1 MRKKEELKNKLGF
14 VPNLDKE
21 TIGEK
26 LSKIPDD
33 MVLYVFDDT
42 ELEKIKIDHNLE
54 VNIDI
59 LYTVMAGSSD
69 FVVRDF
75 N

>member
-54 VNIDI
+54 
-59 LYTVMAGSSD
+59 G
-69 FVVRDF
+69 
-75 N
+75 